1 VASISKR
8 ILSGS
13 TAGRLIAVSATSSPG
28 TTIHTAVAGFTDID
42 EVNLFAVNTS
52 TSDVLLSIEYGSTG
66 TAHEVDF
73 VIPGQVG
80 LVDVVTKLVLQDGAV
95 IRAFAGTTNVLN
107 IGGYV
112 NRITASTPSVTESI
126 YDAKGDIVVATA
138 DNTVSRL
145 PIGANRFS
153 LVADSAESTGVKWA
167 NAAQQ
172 ELNSQSGTSY
182 TFVLADAYSKTV
194 QFTNGSAITA
204 TIPPNSSVAFPIGSV
219 ITLMQ
224 WGAGTVTVAPGSG
237 VTLRGDGSKFKTNAQ
252 YAIATVMKMAS
263 DEWVMFGNVKA

>member
-28 TTIHTAVAGFTDID
+28 TTIHTAVAGLTDID
-42 EVNLFAVNTS
+42 EVNLFAV
-52 TSDVLLSIEYGSTG
+52 ITG
-66 TAHEVDF
+66 TAD
-73 VIPGQVG
+73 P
-80 LVDVVTKLVLQDGAV
+80 
-95 IRAFAGTTNVLN
+95 TN
-107 IGGYV
+107 
-112 NRITASTPSVTESI
+112 TI

-153 LVADSAESTGVKWA
+153 LVADSAEGTGVKWA
-167 NAAQQ
+167 NASQQ
-172 ELNSQSGTSY
+172 ELNLQSGTSY

-204 TIPPNSSVAFPIGSV
+204 TIPPNSSVAYPIGSV

-252 YAIATVMKMAS
+252 YAIATVMKMDS

>member
-13 TAGRLIAVSATSSPG
+13 TDGRLIAVAATSSPG

-42 EVNLFAVNTS
+42 EVNLYAVNTS
-52 TSDVLLSIEYGSTG
+52 TSDVLLSLQYGG
-66 TAHEVDF
+66 TSAADEIDF
-73 VIPGQVG
+73 VIPPQVG
-80 LVDVVTKLVLQDGAV
+80 VVEIAQKLLLNNGSVV
-95 IRAFAGTTNVLN
+95 RAFAGTTNVIN
-107 IGGYV
+107 VGGYV

-145 PIGANRFS
+145 PVGANRFS
-153 LVADSAESTGVKWA
+153 LVADSAEGTGVKWA
-167 NAAQQ
+167 NASQQ

-204 TIPPNSSVAFPIGSV
+204 TIPPNSSVAYPIGSV
-219 ITLMQ
+219 ITVMQ

>member
-28 TTIHTAVAGFTDID
+28 TTIHTAVAGLTDID

-52 TSDVLLSIEYGSTG
+52 ISDVLLSIEYGNTG

-73 VIPGQVG
+73 VIPGRVG
-80 LVDVVTKLVLQDGAV
+80 LVDVVTKLLLQDGAV
-95 IRAFAGTTNVLN
+95 IRAYAETWNVLN

-112 NRITASTPSVTESI
+112 NRITGTADPTNTI

-153 LVADSAESTGVKWA
+153 LVADSAEGTGVKWA
-167 NAAQQ
+167 NASQQ
-172 ELNSQSGTSY
+172 ELNLQSGTSY

-204 TIPPNSSVAFPIGSV
+204 TIPPNSSVAYPIGSV

-252 YAIATVMKMAS
+252 YAIATVMKMDS